1 MPLTAS
7 LDVDVSPDGDPPPDV
22 DKPPDTVTFHFH
34 VRNDGTDPEEVR
46 IRSSK
51 LADIAILDDDE
62 EIWRWSDGQ
71 MFAQMMQTETIEPG
85 QTETFEFE
93 WPNPHP
99 GTYQATATLNAMR
112 DISASEQFT
121 V

>member
-1 MPLTAS
+1 MSLTAT
-7 LDVDVSPDGDPPPDV
+7 LDVDTSPDV
-22 DKPPDTVTFHFH
+22 VAFHFH
-34 VRNDGTDPEEVR
+34 VRNDGTEPEEVQ

-71 MFAQMMQTETIEPG
+71 MFAQMMQTETFDPG
-85 QTETFEFE
+85 QTETYEFE
-93 WPNPHP
+93 WPNPRS
-99 GTYQATATLNAMR
+99 GTYQAVATLNAMQ
-112 DISASEQFT
+112 DVTASEQFT